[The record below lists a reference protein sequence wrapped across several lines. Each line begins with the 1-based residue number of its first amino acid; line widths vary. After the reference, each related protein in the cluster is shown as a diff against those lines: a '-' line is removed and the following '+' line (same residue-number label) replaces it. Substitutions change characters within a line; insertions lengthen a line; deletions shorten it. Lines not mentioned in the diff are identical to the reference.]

1 MDGQTVAYFAPTY
14 KDSREWW
21 KEITNRL
28 QPLITNKDET
38 VKQITTVTGGILDV
52 WSFDNP
58 DSGRGRK
65 YHRALIDECEKGLNF
80 EQAWKQS
87 IRPTLTDYK
96 GDAWFFSTPQFGK
109 TYFKEMFRVAERTDD
124 WTAWRFTTYD
134 NPYIDP
140 AEIDLAKRDLD
151 PLTFAC
157 EYMADDVDLS
167 NKPFAYCFRKDRHV
181 GPVTYSP
188 GHYLHLS
195 FDFNVDPITCVASQF
210 VNGEIRF
217 IREFRLQN
225 SNIYELCDQI
235 RAVYPDALYLV
246 TGDASGNARSALT
259 IGNINYYSVIRDK
272 LRLTSGQLK
281 VPTVNPAISDSQVLT
296 NSILENHKVLFDP
309 SMVHTIDDLLYV
321 EVTDSGDIDKAKDK
335 HRSHLL
341 DAVRYTFNTFHRQL
355 LRHGRTE

>member
-1 MDGQTVAYFAPTY
+1 MDGQMVAYFAPTY

-28 QPLITNKDET
+28 QPMISNKDET
-38 VKQITTVTGGILDV
+38 VKQITTVTGGTLDV

-87 IRPTLTDYK
+87 IRPTLTDFK

-109 TYFKEMFRVAERTDD
+109 TYFKELFRQAERTDG
-124 WTAWRFTTYD
+124 WTAWKFTTYD
-134 NPYIDP
+134 NPFIDP
-140 AEIDLAKRDLD
+140 NEIDLAKRDLD

-157 EYMADDVDLS
+157 EYLAEDVDLS
-167 NKPFAYCFRKDRHV
+167 NKPFAYCFNKERHV
-181 GPVTYSP
+181 RPVTYVP

-195 FDFNVDPITCVASQF
+195 FDFNVDPITAVASQF
-210 VNGEIRF
+210 INGEIRF

-225 SNIYELCDQI
+225 SNIYELCDQV
-235 RAVYPDALYLV
+235 RAVFPDAMYLV

-259 IGNINYYSVIRDK
+259 VGNINYYSVIKDK
-272 LRLTSGQLK
+272 LKLSGGQLK
-281 VPTVNPAISDSQVLT
+281 VPSVNPAISDSQVLT
-296 NSILENHKVLFDP
+296 NSILENHSVSFDP
-309 SMVHTIDDLLYV
+309 SMEYTIDDFLYV
-321 EVTDSGDIDKAKDK
+321 EVTDTGDIDKSKNK

-341 DAVRYTFNTFHRQL
+341 DAVRYTFNTFHKHL
-355 LRHGRTE
+355 LKYGRS